1 MKTKAL
7 DASHLLIILT
17 ARETRALGLM
27 QGLSWSSLHCRL
39 TIARIFA
46 AACASTNFTL
56 KRDQVAIRAMA
67 TADGETV
74 LMFTAV
80 SPAKAKKGEPRKIY
94 RIKCSGPYVYELEN
108 AGDLLDVLE
117 HLYHLNTLGGC
128 QLLRYG
134 NGYRLILSPYFAMK
148 EKTEAFL
155 KEYAR
160 LRGIGKTAAAL
171 SLEHGELLSRDAV
184 NQVGGCL

>member
-17 ARETRALGLM
+17 ARETRALGLT
-27 QGLSWSSLHCRL
+27 QGLSWNSLHCRL
-39 TIARIFA
+39 TIARVFA

-56 KRDQVAIRAMA
+56 HRDQVAIRAMA

-80 SPAKAKKGEPRKIY
+80 APAKAKKGTPRKIY

-108 AGDLLDVLE
+108 AGDLLDVLK
-117 HLYHLNTLGGC
+117 HLYSINTLGGC

-134 NGYRLILSPYFAMK
+134 SGYRLILSPYFGMK

-155 KEYAR
+155 KEYAH

-184 NQVGGCL
+184 NQVGSCL

>member
-108 AGDLLDVLE
+108 ADDLLDVLE
-117 HLYHLNTLGGC
+117 HLYRLNTLGGC
-128 QLLRYG
+128 QLLRYA
-134 NGYRLILSPYFAMK
+134 YRLILSPYFTMK